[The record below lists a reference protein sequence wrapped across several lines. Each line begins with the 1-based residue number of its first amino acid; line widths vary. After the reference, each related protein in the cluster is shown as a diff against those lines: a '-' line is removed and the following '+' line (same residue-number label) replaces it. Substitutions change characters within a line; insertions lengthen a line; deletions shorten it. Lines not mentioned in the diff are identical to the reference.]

1 MTSARDLRNWAENE
15 LSAVT
20 ADPGLDALILLSEAT
35 GLSRT
40 HVLFR
45 DSLQIEEE
53 ELFRS
58 WIVRRK
64 NHEPIQYITTR
75 AYFRNLTLEVGPG
88 VLIPRPESE
97 ELVTAIKRAVAHL
110 PHPKVLD
117 LGAGSGALSIAI
129 ATELPDAYVTA
140 LEKDAAA
147 ARWLQRNIDTSEV
160 DVAVHVSD
168 VQNFNSSTLFD
179 AVVANPPYIPT
190 GQSIP
195 AEVMNFEPHVAL
207 FGGSDGLVMLREFI
221 SAAARVLKF
230 GGYLAIEHHEE
241 QGEQIREILGE
252 SFTKIELHYDLN
264 KRPRFSSGVRK

>member
-20 ADPGLDALILLSEAT
+20 ADPGLDALILMSEAT

-45 DSLQIEEE
+45 DSLEIEEE

-58 WIVRRK
+58 WIARRK
-64 NHEPIQYITTR
+64 KHEPIQYITTR
-75 AYFRNLTLEVGPG
+75 AYFRDLTLKVGPG

-97 ELVTAIKRAVAHL
+97 ELVSAIKRAVAHL

-129 ATELPDAYVTA
+129 ATELPRAHVTA
-140 LEKDAAA
+140 LEKDSAAA
-147 ARWLQRNIDTSEV
+147 HWLQRNIDTSEV
-160 DVAVHVSD
+160 DVEMQVSD
-168 VQNFNSSTLFD
+168 VQNFISSTLFD
-179 AVVANPPYIPT
+179 AVVANPPYIPS
-190 GQSIP
+190 GHPLP

-207 FGGSDGLVMLREFI
+207 FGGSDGLVILREFI
-221 SAAARVLKF
+221 GTAVRVLKS
-230 GGYLAIEHHEE
+230 GGYLAIEHYET
-241 QGEQIREILGE
+241 QGPQVASLMADTFSEV
-252 SFTKIELHYDLN
+252 TLHYDLN

>member
-1 MTSARDLRNWAENE
+1 MTSARDLRNWAEKE

-20 ADPGLDALILLSEAT
+20 ADPGLDALILMSEAT

-45 DSLQIEEE
+45 DSLEIEEE

-58 WIVRRK
+58 WIARRK

-97 ELVTAIKRAVAHL
+97 ELVSAIKRAVTNL
-110 PHPKVLD
+110 PYPKVLD

-129 ATELPDAYVTA
+129 ATELPGADVTA
-140 LEKDAAA
+140 LEKDSAAA
-147 ARWLQRNIDTSEV
+147 HWLKRNIDTSEV
-160 DVAVHVSD
+160 DVEVQVSD
-168 VQNFNSSTLFD
+168 VQSFNSSTLFD
-179 AVVANPPYIPT
+179 AVVANPPYIPS
-190 GQSIP
+190 GQSLP

-207 FGGSDGLVMLREFI
+207 FGGSDGLVILREFI
-221 SAAARVLKF
+221 GAAARVLKS
-230 GGYLAIEHHEE
+230 GGYLAIEHYET
-241 QGEQIREILGE
+241 QGTEVASLMADTFSEV
-252 SFTKIELHYDLN
+252 TLHYDLN
-264 KRPRFSSGVRK
+264 QRPRFSSGVRK